1 MRTVIKTEKA
11 PAPVG
16 TYNQGIIIE
25 GGKLLFTAGQIAIN
39 PGTNEVVQGD
49 IRTQTRLV
57 LQNLREVLRAA
68 GTDMRNMAKVT
79 VFMTDLKHFGTVN
92 EVFEEFFP
100 DEPPARSAF
109 QVSALPKGVDI
120 EIEGVAL
127 ITNETG

>member
-1 MRTVIKTEKA
+1 MRTVLKTEKA

-25 GGKLLFTAGQIAIN
+25 GGKLLFTAGQIAID
-39 PGTNEVVQGD
+39 PGTNEVIHGD
-49 IRTQTRLV
+49 VRTQTRLV

-68 GTDMRNMAKVT
+68 GTDMSNMVKVT

-109 QVSALPKGVDI
+109 QISALPKGVDI
-120 EIEGVAL
+120 EIEGIAF
-127 ITNETG
+127 IPNETG